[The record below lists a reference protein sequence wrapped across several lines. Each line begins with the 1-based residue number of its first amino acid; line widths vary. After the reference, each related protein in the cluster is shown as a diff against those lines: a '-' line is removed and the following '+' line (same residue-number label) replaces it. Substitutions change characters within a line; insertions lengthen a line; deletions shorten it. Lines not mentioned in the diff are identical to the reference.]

1 MRAKEFY
8 MHLAEVCERAAAT
21 APLPET
27 KVGMLASAAVWRR
40 LVADLRSREAATSTT
55 AKDNGRRTGAM
66 DA

>member
-1 MRAKEFY
+1 MKAKEFY
-8 MHLAEVCERAAAT
+8 LHLAEVCERAAAT

-40 LVADLRSREAATSTT
+40 LVADLRSREAETLTA
-55 AKDNGRRTGAM
+55 AKDNGRRTSAM

>member
-1 MRAKEFY
+1 MRGKEFY
-8 MHLAEVCERAAAT
+8 LHLAEVCERAAAN

-40 LVADLRSREAATSTT
+40 LVADLRWREAAKST

>member
-1 MRAKEFY
+1 MRAREFY
-8 MHLAEVCERAAAT
+8 LHLAEVCERAAAT

-40 LVADLRSREAATSTT
+40 LVADLRWRETATSTT

>member
-1 MRAKEFY
+1 MSAKEFY
-8 MHLAEVCERAAAT
+8 LHLAEVCERAAGT

-40 LVADLRSREAATSTT
+40 LVADLRSREAAMSTT

>member
-8 MHLAEVCERAAAT
+8 LHLAEVCERAAAT
-21 APLPET
+21 VPLPET

-40 LVADLRSREAATSTT
+40 LVADLRPREAATSTT

>member
-1 MRAKEFY
+1 MKAKEFY
-8 MHLAEVCERAAAT
+8 LHLAEVCERAAAT

-40 LVADLRSREAATSTT
+40 LVADLRSHEAETSTA
-55 AKDNGRRTGAM
+55 AKDNGRRTSAM

>member
-1 MRAKEFY
+1 MKAGEIY
-8 MHLAEVCERAAAT
+8 LHLAEACERAAAT

-40 LVADLRSREAATSTT
+40 LVPDLKWREAASSTT
-55 AKDNGRRTGAM
+55 VKDNGRRTGAL

>member
-8 MHLAEVCERAAAT
+8 LHLAEVCERAAAT

-40 LVADLRSREAATSTT
+40 LVADLRSREAATPTT
-55 AKDNGRRTGAM
+55 AKDISRRKGAM